1 MADESKGLGDAVA
14 SLGAALTSP
23 AKLAFAGYVILVAL
37 GVIKNV
43 EAWHFYV
50 ATGMFLGVQIFH
62 DDYWRK
68 VLNDKADLKRDI
80 NLAQAR
86 RMGRLDAPEEV
97 MGHIARHE
105 VLLQRLMSGHGSD
118 RGPSSNA

>member
-23 AKLAFAGYVILVAL
+23 AKLAFASYVILAAL
-37 GVIKNV
+37 GIIKIG
-43 EAWHFYV
+43 ESWHFYV
-50 ATGMFLGVQIFH
+50 ATGIFLFVQILH
-62 DDYWRK
+62 DDYLRK

-86 RMGRLDAPEEV
+86 QMGRLDAPEEV

-105 VLLQRLMSGHGSD
+105 ALLKRLISGSD
-118 RGPSSNA
+118 RDRG

>member
-1 MADESKGLGDAVA
+1 MADESKGLGDALA

-43 EAWHFYV
+43 EAWHFFV
-50 ATGMFLGVQIFH
+50 ATGIFLLVQIFH

-105 VLLQRLMSGHGSD
+105 ALLQRLMSGQGRD
-118 RGPSSNA
+118 RG